1 LVWDARVFST
11 VGLGGLGAGLTNRSG
26 LNLWVLVT
34 LIIDLGGLAGLIVTE
49 RPGR

>member
-1 LVWDARVFST
+1 MVWGARVFST

-26 LNLWVLVT
+26 LNLWVLAT